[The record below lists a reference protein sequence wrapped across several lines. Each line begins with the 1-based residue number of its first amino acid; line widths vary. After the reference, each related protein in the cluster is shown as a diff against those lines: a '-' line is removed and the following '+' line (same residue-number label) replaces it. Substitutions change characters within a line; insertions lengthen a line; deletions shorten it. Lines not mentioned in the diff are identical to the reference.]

1 MQIFRFKTLALAGAL
16 TLQLA
21 MTNEAHAEEAE
32 VEGVVEVVI
41 EELGIASFDD
51 LYNKVKEID
60 TLVTGA
66 AQDIANARAEMKTA
80 LGAAEGVTLE
90 AAIADFK
97 AKAPG
102 MIKVDIADGKPQ
114 IGFTPDAPD
123 DIKNTIGALN
133 GAMGNLVMA
142 KDKLAEVPTQMTD
155 LGAQAK
161 ELADMKKLKAEA
173 KASGIKGKEVPG
185 LLKKTQG
192 NNKALKFVPG
202 NAEAVV
208 NEANKTIEL
217 VKSIGG

>member
-80 LGAAEGVTLE
+80 LGAAEGLLS
-90 AAIADFK
+90 
-97 AKAPG
+97 
-102 MIKVDIADGKPQ
+102 
-114 IGFTPDAPD
+114 TPS
-123 DIKNTIGALN
+123 TR
-133 GAMGNLVMA
+133 
-142 KDKLAEVPTQMTD
+142 ER
-155 LGAQAK
+155 
-161 ELADMKKLKAEA
+161 
-173 KASGIKGKEVPG
+173 
-185 LLKKTQG
+185 LLTRS
-192 NNKALKFVPG
+192 LHR
-202 NAEAVV
+202 
-208 NEANKTIEL
+208 
-217 VKSIGG
+217 